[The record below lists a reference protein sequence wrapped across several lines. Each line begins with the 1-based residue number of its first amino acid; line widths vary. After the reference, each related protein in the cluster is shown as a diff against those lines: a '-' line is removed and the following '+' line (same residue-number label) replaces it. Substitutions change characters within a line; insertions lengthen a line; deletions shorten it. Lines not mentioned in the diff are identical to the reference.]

1 MSKTPNYY
9 IVEADAL
16 PEIFRKVVEA
26 RRMLDT
32 GEAETVN
39 QAVQLTGISRSAFY
53 KYRDAVRPFQDMLH
67 GRIVT
72 FQIMMKDEP
81 GILSQVLNFF
91 ADSGAN
97 ILTINQGLPIN
108 GCAVVTVNAET
119 SGLRG
124 SLQELLAQ
132 LTRQRGFSGGR
143 SWQANGASHRIQN
156 KGWKQ
161 TMVNVAILGFGVV
174 GSGVAEV
181 LTGTGEGIHKKADD
195 LLALKYILDVRQ
207 FPDSPFAGCFVQDF
221 SVIENDPEVQ
231 VVVETIGGMGA
242 ALDFTERA
250 LKAGKSVVTSNKELV
265 ATHGRRLLA
274 LAAEHQAVYLFEAS
288 VGGGIPILR
297 PLSECMAANAILEI
311 CGILNGTA
319 NYIFTRMVQDGIPFA
334 QALKGAQANGYA
346 EQDPSADVEGK
357 DTCRKLCIL
366 SSIAFG
372 WQLLPEQ
379 VPTTG
384 ITQITLEDE
393 AYAAACGR
401 RIKLLGRAIA
411 QADGKVCAYV
421 EPHFVGQQDPL
432 AGVEDVFNAILVKGD
447 ATGDVMFYGRGA
459 GKLPTASAVVAD
471 VIAAAR
477 QLERASYRPW
487 SPNRP
492 EAVVSPD
499 TLATQWYVRL
509 AQGTLEGERLTI
521 PGAAEGE
528 SGWLTPAMTRPEL
541 EQQLAGK
548 AVLAVIR
555 VLD

>member
-1 MSKTPNYY
+1 M
-9 IVEADAL
+9 
-16 PEIFRKVVEA
+16 
-26 RRMLDT
+26 
-32 GEAETVN
+32 
-39 QAVQLTGISRSAFY
+39 
-53 KYRDAVRPFQDMLH
+53 
-67 GRIVT
+67 
-72 FQIMMKDEP
+72 
-81 GILSQVLNFF
+81 
-91 ADSGAN
+91 
-97 ILTINQGLPIN
+97 
-108 GCAVVTVNAET
+108 
-119 SGLRG
+119 
-124 SLQELLAQ
+124 
-132 LTRQRGFSGGR
+132 
-143 SWQANGASHRIQN
+143 
-156 KGWKQ
+156 
-161 TMVNVAILGFGVV
+161 
-174 GSGVAEV
+174 
-181 LTGTGEGIHKKADD
+181 
-195 LLALKYILDVRQ
+195 
-207 FPDSPFAGCFVQDF
+207 
-221 SVIENDPEVQ
+221 
-231 VVVETIGGMGA
+231 
-242 ALDFTERA
+242 
-250 LKAGKSVVTSNKELV
+250 
-265 ATHGRRLLA
+265 A

-492 EAVVSPD
+492 EAVVSPA

>member
-1 MSKTPNYY
+1 
-9 IVEADAL
+9 
-16 PEIFRKVVEA
+16 
-26 RRMLDT
+26 
-32 GEAETVN
+32 
-39 QAVQLTGISRSAFY
+39 
-53 KYRDAVRPFQDMLH
+53 
-67 GRIVT
+67 
-72 FQIMMKDEP
+72 
-81 GILSQVLNFF
+81 
-91 ADSGAN
+91 
-97 ILTINQGLPIN
+97 
-108 GCAVVTVNAET
+108 
-119 SGLRG
+119 
-124 SLQELLAQ
+124 
-132 LTRQRGFSGGR
+132 
-143 SWQANGASHRIQN
+143 
-156 KGWKQ
+156 
-161 TMVNVAILGFGVV
+161 
-174 GSGVAEV
+174 
-181 LTGTGEGIHKKADD
+181 
-195 LLALKYILDVRQ
+195 
-207 FPDSPFAGCFVQDF
+207 
-221 SVIENDPEVQ
+221 VIENDPEVQ

-487 SPNRP
+487 NPNRP